1 MYQTDSVAAV
11 KEDFFKTQQL
21 SQEITLEE
29 CRKVSF
35 VRKLGR
41 SVLRV
46 ICTFDV
52 MKIKKEEHFALP
64 FFLYA
69 VIWKEG
75 REDSCLKH
83 LNQKN
88 QRNLPV

>member
-1 MYQTDSVAAV
+1 MQESFFCAQTWPFGIKS
-11 KEDFFKTQQL
+11 
-21 SQEITLEE
+21 
-29 CRKVSF
+29 
-35 VRKLGR
+35 
-41 SVLRV
+41 

-64 FFLYA
+64 FLYA

>member
-1 MYQTDSVAAV
+1 MQKGFFCAQTWPFGIKS
-11 KEDFFKTQQL
+11 
-21 SQEITLEE
+21 
-29 CRKVSF
+29 
-35 VRKLGR
+35 
-41 SVLRV
+41 

-64 FFLYA
+64 FLYA

-75 REDSCLKH
+75 QEDSCLKH

>member
-1 MYQTDSVAAV
+1 MQESFFCAQTWPFGV
-11 KEDFFKTQQL
+11 K
-21 SQEITLEE
+21 
-29 CRKVSF
+29 
-35 VRKLGR
+35 G
-41 SVLRV
+41 

-52 MKIKKEEHFALP
+52 IKKEEQNALP
-64 FFLYA
+64 FLYA